1 MIDKLV
7 SGAIR
12 ALGGAIKVVLL
23 FGVLVGLVVWA
34 RTNPESWK
42 AAMSQRR
49 RARRLVRDLGCRA
62 PAVLAGPGR
71 QPLSRPAAGSCG
83 GRPC

>member
-7 SGAIR
+7 GGAVN
-12 ALGGAIKVVLL
+12 ALTGAIKVVVL

-42 AAMSQRR
+42 AVMAQV
-49 RARRLVRDLGCRA
+49 AGVGVALVTSVCDLIGS
-62 PAVLAGPGR
+62 LLGQAGTR
-71 QPLSRPAAGSCG
+71 
-83 GRPC
+83 

>member
-7 SGAIR
+7 SGALS

-42 AAMSQRR
+42 AAMSQI
-49 RARRLVRDLGCRA
+49 AGLG
-62 PAVLAGPGR
+62 VSFVTWLTGLL
-71 QPLSRPAAGSCG
+71 QSWLDQMAAN
-83 GRPC
+83 

>member
-7 SGAIR
+7 SGALS

-42 AAMSQRR
+42 AAMAQV
-49 RARRLVRDLGCRA
+49 AGLG
-62 PAVLAGPGR
+62 VSFVSWLANLLQGWLD
-71 QPLSRPAAGSCG
+71 QAAAN
-83 GRPC
+83 

>member
-7 SGAIR
+7 SGALS

-42 AAMSQRR
+42 AAMAQV
-49 RARRLVRDLGCRA
+49 AGLG
-62 PAVLAGPGR
+62 VSFVSWLANLLQGWLD
-71 QPLSRPAAGSCG
+71 QAAQN
-83 GRPC
+83 

>member
-7 SGAIR
+7 SGALT

-34 RTNPESWK
+34 QTNPESWK
-42 AAMSQRR
+42 AAMAQI
-49 RARRLVRDLGCRA
+49 AGLG
-62 PAVLAGPGR
+62 VSFITWLTGLL
-71 QPLSRPAAGSCG
+71 QSWLDAAGN
-83 GRPC
+83 

>member
-1 MIDKLV
+1 MIDRLV
-7 SGAIR
+7 YGALS

-42 AAMSQRR
+42 DAMS
-49 RARRLVRDLGCRA
+49 AVAGLGVSFVTWLCDLLQGW
-62 PAVLAGPGR
+62 LD
-71 QPLSRPAAGSCG
+71 QAGS
-83 GRPC
+83 GR

>member
-1 MIDKLV
+1 MIEKLV
-7 SGAIR
+7 SGALS

-42 AAMSQRR
+42 AAMAQV
-49 RARRLVRDLGCRA
+49 AGLG
-62 PAVLAGPGR
+62 VSFVEWLAGLLQGWLD
-71 QPLSRPAAGSCG
+71 QAGD
-83 GRPC
+83 

>member
-7 SGAIR
+7 SGALS

-42 AAMSQRR
+42 HAMASFAA
-49 RARRLVRDLGCRA
+49 LGVSFA
-62 PAVLAGPGR
+62 EWVANLLQGWLD
-71 QPLSRPAAGSCG
+71 QAAQN
-83 GRPC
+83 

>member
-7 SGAIR
+7 SGALS

-42 AAMSQRR
+42 AAMSQV
-49 RARRLVRDLGCRA
+49 AGL
-62 PAVLAGPGR
+62 AVSFVTWVCSVLQGWLDQAGNH
-71 QPLSRPAAGSCG
+71 
-83 GRPC
+83 